1 MMDHLFDAVLYALCS
16 KKRRETAR
24 ETATLAIKKH
34 IIEISCGTGEIHLGG
49 LPLKSMFKNTF
60 PGKVR

>member
-1 MMDHLFDAVLYALCS
+1 MIDHLFDAVLYAQ
-16 KKRRETAR
+16 KKRREIAR

-34 IIEISCGTGEIHLGG
+34 SIEISCGTGEIHLRG
-49 LPLKSMFKNTF
+49 LPLKNMFKNTF